1 MWYDYD
7 YTKIKQKGQYDYE
20 KFFLSSVASLSLVA
34 SLPVNSPVSAQ
45 ESISPK
51 AYSHSNGSWIQ
62 SNGRWWY
69 KHSDGSYTKTGETS
83 TRVVP
88 IEDVNTM

>member
-1 MWYDYD
+1 MK
-7 YTKIKQKGQYDYE
+7 KIL
-20 KFFLSSVASLSLVA
+20 LSTVALLSLV
-34 SLPVNSPVSAQ
+34 STLPVNSPVYAQ

-69 KHSDGSYTKTGETS
+69 KHSDGSYTTNGWEQINGT
-83 TRVVP
+83 
-88 IEDVNTM
+88 

>member
-1 MWYDYD
+1 MK
-7 YTKIKQKGQYDYE
+7 KIL
-20 KFFLSSVASLSLVA
+20 LSSVALLSLVT

-69 KHSDGSYTKTGETS
+69 KTLKTSETS
-83 TRVVP
+83 TRAVP

>member
-1 MWYDYD
+1 MK
-7 YTKIKQKGQYDYE
+7 KIL
-20 KFFLSSVASLSLVA
+20 LSSVALPSLATTLA
-34 SLPVNSPVSAQ
+34 VNKPVSAQ

-62 SNGRWWY
+62 SNDHWWY
-69 KHSDGSYTKTGETS
+69 KTLKTGETS
-83 TRVVP
+83 TRAVP

>member
-20 KFFLSSVASLSLVA
+20 KFFLSSVVLLSLVT

-51 AYSHSNGSWIQ
+51 AYSHSNGSWFQ
-62 SNGRWWY
+62 SKGRWWY
-69 KHSDGSYTKTGETS
+69 KTLKTGETS
-83 TRVVP
+83 TRAVP
-88 IEDVNTM
+88 IEDVNTI

>member
-20 KFFLSSVASLSLVA
+20 KFFLSSVVLLSLVT

-45 ESISPK
+45 ESISP
-51 AYSHSNGSWIQ
+51 
-62 SNGRWWY
+62 
-69 KHSDGSYTKTGETS
+69 
-83 TRVVP
+83 
-88 IEDVNTM
+88 

>member
-1 MWYDYD
+1 MK
-7 YTKIKQKGQYDYE
+7 KIL
-20 KFFLSSVASLSLVA
+20 LSSVALLSLVT
-34 SLPVNSPVSAQ
+34 SLSVNSPVSAQ

-62 SNGRWWY
+62 SKGHWWY
-69 KHSDGSYTKTGETS
+69 KTLKTGETS
-83 TRVVP
+83 TRAVP

>member
-1 MWYDYD
+1 MIMK
-7 YTKIKQKGQYDYE
+7 KIL
-20 KFFLSSVASLSLVA
+20 LSSVALLSLVT
-34 SLPVNSPVSAQ
+34 SLAVNSPVSAQ

-51 AYSHSNGSWIQ
+51 SYSHSNGSWIQ

-69 KHSDGSYTKTGETS
+69 KTLKTSETS
-83 TRVVP
+83 TRAVP

>member
-1 MWYDYD
+1 MK
-7 YTKIKQKGQYDYE
+7 KIL
-20 KFFLSSVASLSLVA
+20 LSTVALLSLV
-34 SLPVNSPVSAQ
+34 STLPVNSPVYAQ

-69 KHSDGSYTKTGETS
+69 KTLKTGETS
-83 TRVVP
+83 TRAIP
-88 IEDVNTM
+88 IEDVNAM

>member
-1 MWYDYD
+1 MIMK
-7 YTKIKQKGQYDYE
+7 KIL
-20 KFFLSSVASLSLVA
+20 LSSVALLSLVT
-34 SLPVNSPVSAQ
+34 SLSVNSPVSAQ

-69 KHSDGSYTKTGETS
+69 KTLKTGETS
-83 TRVVP
+83 IRAVP